1 MARSVLPVTSDG
13 RGHKTST
20 RLKMPPLAAEDLE
33 LDMLQA
39 DANSAIRAFLAF
51 RANPE
56 RGAYA
61 FACFPTSAFV
71 AEEAHNYFARRRRH
85 ARIGS
90 LEGPLFDA
98 FGHSIKKVRAH
109 VKLIDDTDTGA
120 EALRSLMTLVQARS
134 RTLFAHPHNRFVQA
148 LSRRF
153 RPDLGA
159 YFVSDHL
166 VATTH
171 TVMPTLGVSTTI
183 LRTLGPGSF
192 DAIGRFTYEFSL
204 KLGAFFA
211 QLGRVLGTQGR
222 TITLRPPN
230 FDATMGVT
238 HNDFVGAHFYR
249 HASQMLKDA
258 HPDAIPLLTVC
269 LAQTNQALLL
279 LPTLLGADS
288 SLLFRFQ
295 FLTAYHAT
303 ATIMASLVSPPSWLR
318 QKTNDPLTNR
328 PLRNLLAHYEL
339 LGAHK
344 FATRSDPLG
353 SAVAGLA
360 GVDAAQVAAVAR
372 ERLLR
377 ISETLGAGLTKTS
390 LAPVRAFLGDHT

>member
-1 MARSVLPVTSDG
+1 MT
-13 RGHKTST
+13 
-20 RLKMPPLAAEDLE
+20 PPLAAEELE

-61 FACFPTSAFV
+61 FACFPTSVFV

-90 LEGPLFDA
+90 LDGPLFDA
-98 FGHSIKKVRAH
+98 FGRSIKKVRAH
-109 VKLIDDTDTGA
+109 VKLMDDTDTGA
-120 EALRSLMTLVQARS
+120 EALRSLMTLVQTRS

-148 LSRRF
+148 LSRHF

-159 YFVSDHL
+159 YFIGEQL

-171 TVMPTLGVSTTI
+171 TVIPTLGVSSAI
-183 LRTLGPGSF
+183 LRTLGPGDF

-204 KLGAFFA
+204 NLGKFFA
-211 QLGRVLGTQGR
+211 QLGRVLATHGR
-222 TITLRPPN
+222 ALTLQPPN
-230 FDATMGVT
+230 LDVTVGVT
-238 HNDFVGAHFYR
+238 RNDFVGARFYR
-249 HASQMLKDA
+249 HAAQVLKDA
-258 HPDAIPLLTVC
+258 RPDAIPLLTVC

-303 ATIMASLVSPPSWLR
+303 ATIRASLASPPSWLR
-318 QKTNDPLTNR
+318 QSTHDPLTNR

-339 LGAHK
+339 LGADK
-344 FATRSDPLG
+344 FATSSDPLG

-360 GVDAAQVAAVAR
+360 GVDAARVGAEAR

-377 ISETLGAGLTKTS
+377 ISETLGTGLTKTS
-390 LAPVRAFLGDHT
+390 LTPVRALLGEHT